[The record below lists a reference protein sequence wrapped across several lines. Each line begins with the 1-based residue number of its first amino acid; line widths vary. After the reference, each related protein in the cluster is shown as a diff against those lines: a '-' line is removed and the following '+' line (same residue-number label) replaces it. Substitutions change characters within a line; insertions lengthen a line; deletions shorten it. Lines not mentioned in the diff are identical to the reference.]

1 MRHIKKDLVIFTDGK
16 VIPIPSGSTLH
27 SQTATCVHDHTVLA
41 GSAEWL
47 ALWFSPL
54 LNGAED
60 SPHRTP
66 VGLPP
71 VGGRVHG

>member
-1 MRHIKKDLVIFTDGK
+1 MSHLTKDVLIFLRESVT
-16 VIPIPSGSTLH
+16 PIPSGLTLH
-27 SQTATCVHDHTVLA
+27 SQTPTCVHDHTMPAV
-41 GSAEWL
+41 SAEWL

-71 VGGRVHG
+71 VGGRVHS